1 MRKVRAIFVEKMK
14 SYWTIIIT
22 CSRARAFITA
32 SHFLPQR
39 RSDFTSLKNLSTMG
53 LMMSSSICNI
63 VAQSNAFTTTRFSPL
78 CSRRSID
85 PASFSSSCLLL
96 PFPSRFSFSTR
107 DCNGYDFS
115 FLPTITY
122 ARKRIYG
129 MKCKHP
135 SPVANKIQNDEQT
148 RFPKERRERKKRGGR
163 GFALTNKVAICFG
176 K

>member
-1 MRKVRAIFVEKMK
+1 MLYHNYE
-14 SYWTIIIT
+14 IIIT
-22 CSRARAFITA
+22 CSRARAFITT

-39 RSDFTSLKNLSTMG
+39 RSDFTPLGKNLSTMG
-53 LMMSSSICNI
+53 LMMSSRICNI
-63 VAQSNAFTTTRFSPL
+63 VEQSNAFTAARFSPL

-96 PFPSRFSFSTR
+96 PFPSRFSFSAR

-129 MKCKHP
+129 IKRKRPQLQAKYRTM
-135 SPVANKIQNDEQT
+135 NKFAIASRQ
-148 RFPKERRERKKRGGR
+148 KERKEKRGS
-163 GFALTNKVAICFG
+163 L
-176 K
+176 

>member
-1 MRKVRAIFVEKMK
+1 MRAIFVEKMK
-14 SYWTIIIT
+14 SCCTIIIT
-22 CSRARAFITA
+22 CSTAKAFITA

-39 RSDFTSLKNLSTMG
+39 CSDFTSFKNLSTMG

-63 VAQSNAFTTTRFSPL
+63 VAQSNAFTATRFSPL

-96 PFPSRFSFSTR
+96 PFPSRFSFSAR

-129 MKCKHP
+129 MKRKRP
-135 SPVANKIQNDEQT
+135 SLVANKIQNNEQT
-148 RFPKERRERKKRGGR
+148 RFPTEREKGEKEKGKER
-163 GFALTNKVAICFG
+163 NSHW
-176 K
+176 